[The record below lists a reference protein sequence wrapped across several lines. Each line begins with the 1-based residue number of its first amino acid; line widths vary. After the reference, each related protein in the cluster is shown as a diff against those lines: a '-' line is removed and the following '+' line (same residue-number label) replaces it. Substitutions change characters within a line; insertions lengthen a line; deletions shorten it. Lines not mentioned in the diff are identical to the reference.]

1 MRLAALALAAACAAA
16 AAADGDELA
25 TRVLAQLAAHAVVR
39 AEFQQ
44 ERHVASMTAPLVSRG
59 RMTVSQREGLLWRV
73 ETPVKMT
80 LAFTPTD
87 IFETGPDGVRRAG
100 AGGRSRA
107 QAEMGRLIRSLTAAD
122 AAQLRE
128 DFELRA
134 EGSLERWKLHLTPRR
149 REMAR
154 FLSAVELGGG
164 RFLETIEIRAASGE
178 RTVMRMSKFAVA
190 AALEPAER
198 AELTPP

>member
-1 MRLAALALAAACAAA
+1 MRLAALALAAACGTA

-25 TRVLAQLAAHAVVR
+25 ARVLAQLAGHAVVH

-44 ERHVASMTAPLVSRG
+44 ERHVASMPAPVVSRG
-59 RMTVSQREGLLWRV
+59 RMTVSRREGLLWRV
-73 ETPVKMT
+73 EAPVKMT
-80 LAFTPTD
+80 LAFTPAD
-87 IFETGPDGVRRAG
+87 IIETGPDGVRRAG
-100 AGGRSRA
+100 GGRRSRA

-122 AAQLRE
+122 AAELRD
-128 DFELRA
+128 DFDLRA
-134 EGSLERWKLHLTPRR
+134 EGSIERWKLHLTPRR

-154 FLSAVELGGG
+154 FLSAVELAGG
-164 RFLETIEIRAASGE
+164 RFLETMEIHAASGE
-178 RTVMRMSKFAVA
+178 RTVMRMSKFAAA